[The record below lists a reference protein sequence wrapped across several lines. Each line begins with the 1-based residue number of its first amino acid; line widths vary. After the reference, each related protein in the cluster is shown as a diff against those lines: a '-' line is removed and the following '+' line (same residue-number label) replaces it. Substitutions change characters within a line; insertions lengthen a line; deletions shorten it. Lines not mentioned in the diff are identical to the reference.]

1 LEERVEPRHTI
12 LVIDDAS
19 MFRELGALF
28 LARSGRVITANN
40 GDQGLEAL
48 RRERPDVVVA
58 DLLMPGMSGDA
69 LCRIVKADPNLCQTP
84 VILVTSGD
92 DAGERARAVRS
103 GADDVIAKP
112 ISRLAL
118 IQVVNRFLR
127 SPHFRGLTRVVV
139 ETPVRIQVDNEHAV
153 GHARNLSR
161 GGIFV
166 EADPTPEPATEVALR
181 FRLPGVTD
189 PLAPTATVVW
199 RRDHSEAVLGGM
211 GLQFLEIDRASIQR
225 IEDFIY
231 EFDLHSSGPLRP
243 GSSALTS

>member
-1 LEERVEPRHTI
+1 VEPRHTI
-12 LVIDDAS
+12 LVVDDTS

-40 GDQGLEAL
+40 GEQGLEAL
-48 RRERPDVVVA
+48 RRDRPDVVVA

-69 LCRIVKADPNLCQTP
+69 LCKAVKADPELCETP
-84 VILVTSGD
+84 VILVTSSD
-92 DAGERARAVRS
+92 DADQRALAVRS

-127 SPHFRGLTRVVV
+127 SPHFRGLTRVSV
-139 ETPVRIQVDNEHAV
+139 ETPVRIQIDDEHAV

-166 EADPTPEPATEVALR
+166 EADPTPELASEVALR
-181 FRLPGVTD
+181 FRLPGVSD
-189 PLAPTATVVW
+189 PLATTAKVVW
-199 RRDHSEAVLGGM
+199 RRDHSDAVLGGM
-211 GLQFLEIDRASIQR
+211 GLQFLAIDRVSVQR
-225 IEDFIY
+225 IEEFIY
-231 EFDLHSSGPLRP
+231 EHDLHTPGPLRP
-243 GSSALTS
+243 GSDAVIS